1 MRLRGIG
8 QWLRDCVVAPARL
21 HEATRVVRAARR
33 EDWTR
38 VVALI
43 ETFRRRR
50 PSDALELGYL
60 AAAHLRLGRYDKI
73 VAEFQELEPACDPE
87 RLAVL
92 RPYFASA
99 LLWLERNEEALEQFE
114 KMNGSDPTPTHG
126 ALRYWNHAIALY
138 RVGRL
143 HEARDLLVE
152 RVDGYWPR
160 PEYEQA
166 RELLRTLG
174 VQTH

>member
-1 MRLRGIG
+1 MRWRGIG
-8 QWLRDCVVAPARL
+8 DWFRSFVVAPARL

-60 AAAHLRLGRYDKI
+60 AAAHLRLGRYEQI
-73 VAEFQELEPACDPE
+73 VAEFQQLEPACDSE
-87 RLAVL
+87 RVAVL

-99 LLWLERNEEALEQFE
+99 LLWLERNEEALAQFE
-114 KMNGSDPTPTHG
+114 QMNGIDPTPTHS
-126 ALRYWNHAIALY
+126 ALRHWNHAIALY

-143 HEARDLLVE
+143 HEARNLLLD
-152 RVDGYWPR
+152 RVDGAWPQ

-174 VQTH
+174 VQIH

>member
-1 MRLRGIG
+1 MRMRGIG
-8 QWLRDCVVAPARL
+8 QWLRNCMVAPARL
-21 HEATRVVRAARR
+21 HQATRVVRAAQR
-33 EDWTR
+33 EDWPR

-60 AAAHLRLGRYDKI
+60 AAAQLRLGRYDKI
-73 VAEFQELEPACDPE
+73 VAEFEQLAPQCDAE

-114 KMNGSDPTPTHG
+114 QMRGTDPTPTHG

-138 RVGRL
+138 RLGRL
-143 HEARDLLVE
+143 SEARDLLLH
-152 RVDGYWPR
+152 RVDDAWPR

-166 RELLRTLG
+166 RDLLRTLG
-174 VQTH
+174 VHTH

>member
-1 MRLRGIG
+1 MRWRGIG
-8 QWLRDCVVAPARL
+8 RWVWNCMVAPARL
-21 HEATRVVRAARR
+21 HEATRVVRAAQR
-33 EDWTR
+33 EDWPR

-50 PSDALELGYL
+50 PSDALELGYF
-60 AAAHLRLGRYDKI
+60 AAAQLRLGRYEKI
-73 VAEFQELEPACDPE
+73 VAEFERLAPETDAE

-99 LLWLERNEEALEQFE
+99 LLWLERNEEALAQFE
-114 KMNGSDPTPTHG
+114 QMRGCDPTPTHG

-138 RVGRL
+138 RLGRL
-143 HEARDLLVE
+143 SEARDLLVQ
-152 RVDGYWPR
+152 RVDAAWPR

-166 RELLRTLG
+166 RDLLRTLG
-174 VQTH
+174 VPTH